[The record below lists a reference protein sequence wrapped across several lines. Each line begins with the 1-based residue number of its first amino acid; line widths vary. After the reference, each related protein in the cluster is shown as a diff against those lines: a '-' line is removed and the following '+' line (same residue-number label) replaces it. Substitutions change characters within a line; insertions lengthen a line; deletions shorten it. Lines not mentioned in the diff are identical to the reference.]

1 MCYEAAVS
9 RGKTPSIESVDGT
22 DFHVCYLP
30 SVLGAILLA
39 FEQNVYGNYV
49 GFLHRVE
56 KQLQSRW
63 GLEEASGGTYTGAH
77 CRYEPAFHFTK
88 QELAFGPKSED
99 TETRLKYCRR
109 PYQFC
114 NQISDQSKGFEDRVS
129 SAFPGYS
136 IGRTFRNLMIGYDA
150 DFLLRGVSASAWS
163 SLVKV
168 SDRWRDLCRL
178 TCREG
183 VIMPSYSSKG
193 SLKQLL
199 GDEFGQIDN
208 EKEAQ
213 LRDWA
218 LDALEARFGRITES
232 CGKAVETVQWRF
244 LGEESPMA
252 IVAQTK
258 DEIIKG
264 FQSCL
269 SPFLKEPLIKD
280 SDA

>member
-1 MCYEAAVS
+1 MKTTNRIRCLPDQWRWFHCQFTSRSTFPVRSSQELKLCYEAAVS

-136 IGRTFRNLMIGYDA
+136 IGRTF
-150 DFLLRGVSASAWS
+150 
-163 SLVKV
+163 
-168 SDRWRDLCRL
+168 
-178 TCREG
+178 
-183 VIMPSYSSKG
+183 
-193 SLKQLL
+193 
-199 GDEFGQIDN
+199 
-208 EKEAQ
+208 
-213 LRDWA
+213 
-218 LDALEARFGRITES
+218 
-232 CGKAVETVQWRF
+232 
-244 LGEESPMA
+244 
-252 IVAQTK
+252 
-258 DEIIKG
+258 
-264 FQSCL
+264 
-269 SPFLKEPLIKD
+269 
-280 SDA
+280 

>member
-1 MCYEAAVS
+1 
-9 RGKTPSIESVDGT
+9 
-22 DFHVCYLP
+22 
-30 SVLGAILLA
+30 
-39 FEQNVYGNYV
+39 
-49 GFLHRVE
+49 
-56 KQLQSRW
+56 
-63 GLEEASGGTYTGAH
+63 
-77 CRYEPAFHFTK
+77 
-88 QELAFGPKSED
+88 
-99 TETRLKYCRR
+99 
-109 PYQFC
+109 
-114 NQISDQSKGFEDRVS
+114 
-129 SAFPGYS
+129 
-136 IGRTFRNLMIGYDA
+136 
-150 DFLLRGVSASAWS
+150 
-163 SLVKV
+163 
-168 SDRWRDLCRL
+168 
-178 TCREG
+178 
-183 VIMPSYSSKG
+183 MPSYSSKG